1 VRKFLLFTLI
11 LLLIAFIVYR
21 HIGRK
26 EETFRHDASRLRA
39 RASLENPTIDL
50 AVIGPEEESE
60 KVILGVEMAI
70 VEANNRRNPDG
81 SSGLKVLVSH
91 DNLVTKKISSHYF
104 THNSKKEALELSRM
118 ISRQYNY
125 TAIIGHYVSDVTYP
139 AALNYHQAGLIHIC
153 PFSTSTRITSHNW
166 PNVIRVLPS
175 VKAIMS
181 AILKNVS
188 YLFDQKQE
196 AIRLA
201 VFNIDSIYGVDA
213 LTALHNYIA
222 ESKRLVSIL
231 NITEK
236 MIEEKRLSP
245 DISVYEWLSIDWENE
260 EPTLEEIDTSD
271 KIFIG
276 KQLIDFG
283 FATPGI
289 RSDEL
294 NIDLM
299 QNIGNLIFRE
309 NLTVSSAIES
319 LRKLTPKIE
328 VVHSTQYRLGTME
341 FGSNMR
347 MLSQSH
353 ADIILILDYMNETCA
368 ELLGEIRE
376 AGNTQ
381 PIFGDDG
388 LEFPGLLKQ
397 ILGDMAGDIYIVS
410 SYNDQKHGTFLINKL
425 AELSGYLPSTEI
437 ANFKP
442 NYLTYQAYR
451 ATSLIT
457 EAIVKS
463 QSSDPAILASR
474 IKNSGDQG
482 WLSQSGNPLQF
493 DGHGD
498 IINPEFFLKKYSNGK
513 FQVIK

>member
-1 VRKFLLFTLI
+1 MRKFLLFTLI

-60 KVILGVEMAI
+60 KVILGVEMAV

-91 DNLVTKKISSHYF
+91 DSLATKKIRSHYF
-104 THNSKKEALELSRM
+104 THKSSKEALELSRM
-118 ISRQYNY
+118 ISRQYDF
-125 TAIIGHYVSDVTYP
+125 TAVIGHYVSDVTYP
-139 AALNYHQAGLIHIC
+139 AALNYHQAGLMHIC

-166 PNVIRVLPS
+166 PNIIRVLPS

-181 AILKNVS
+181 AILENIS

-196 AIRLA
+196 EIRIA
-201 VFNIDSIYGVDA
+201 VFNIDTIYGEDA
-213 LTALHNYIA
+213 LTALNNYIA
-222 ESKRLVSIL
+222 ESKRLISIL

-236 MIEEKRLSP
+236 MIEENKLSP
-245 DISVYEWLSIDWENE
+245 DISVYEWLSIDWEKE
-260 EPTLEEIDTSD
+260 EPTMEEIDTSD
-271 KIFIG
+271 KIFIC

-294 NIDLM
+294 DIDRM

-319 LRKLTPKIE
+319 LRKLIPQIK
-328 VVHSTQYRLGTME
+328 VVYSTQYRQGTME

-347 MLSQSH
+347 MLSQSR

-368 ELLGEIRE
+368 KLLSEIRE
-376 AGNTQ
+376 VGNTQ
-381 PIFGDDG
+381 PIVGDDG
-388 LEFPGLLKQ
+388 LEFPDFLKQ
-397 ILGDMAGDIYIVS
+397 ILGDKAGDIYIVS

-425 AELSGYLPSTEI
+425 EELSDYFPSKEI
-437 ANFKP
+437 ENFKP
-442 NYLTYQAYR
+442 NYLTYQGYR
-451 ATSLIT
+451 ATSLIAQ
-457 EAIVKS
+457 AIAKS

-474 IKNSGDQG
+474 IKNSDDQS
-482 WLSQSGNPLQF
+482 WLSQSGNPLKF

-498 IINPEFFLKKYSNGK
+498 IINPKFFLKKYSNGK

>member
-1 VRKFLLFTLI
+1 MRKLLLYMLI
-11 LLLIAFIVYR
+11 LLLIAFVVYR
-21 HIGRK
+21 HNGRK
-26 EETFRHDASRLRA
+26 EESFRHNASRLRI
-39 RASLENPTIDL
+39 RASLENPAIDI

-60 KVILGVEMAI
+60 KVILGVEMA
-70 VEANNRRNPDG
+70 VAEANNRRNPDG
-81 SSGLKVLVSH
+81 STGLRILVSH
-91 DNLVTKKISSHYF
+91 DNLVTKKIRGHYF
-104 THNSKKEALELSRM
+104 THNSKKEALKLSRM
-118 ISRQYNY
+118 ISRQYDF
-125 TAIIGHYVSDVTYP
+125 TAVIGHYVSDVTYP
-139 AALNYHQAGLIHIC
+139 AALQYHQAGLMHIC

-181 AILKNVS
+181 AILENIS
-188 YLFDQKQE
+188 YPFDQKQE

-222 ESKRLVSIL
+222 ESKQLASIL
-231 NITEK
+231 NITEI
-236 MIEEKRLSP
+236 MIEENRLSP

-260 EPTLEEIDTSD
+260 EPTMEEIDTSD

-283 FATPGI
+283 FAAPGI

-294 NIDLM
+294 DIDRL
-299 QNIGNLIFRE
+299 QNIGNSIFRE

-319 LRKLTPKIE
+319 LRKLTPQIE
-328 VVHSTQYRLGTME
+328 VVHSAQYRQGTME

-368 ELLGEIRE
+368 ELLSEIRE
-376 AGNTQ
+376 TGNTQ
-381 PIFGDDG
+381 PIYGDDG
-388 LEFPGLLKQ
+388 LEFPDVIKQ
-397 ILGDMAGDIYIVS
+397 ILGDIAGDIYIVS
-410 SYNDQKHGTFLINKL
+410 LYNDQKHGTYLINKL
-425 AELSGYLPSTEI
+425 KELSEHFPPKVIED
-437 ANFKP
+437 FQP
-442 NYLTYQAYR
+442 NYLTYQGYR
-451 ATSLIT
+451 ATSLIAQ
-457 EAIVKS
+457 AIAKS

-482 WLSQSGNPLQF
+482 WLSESGNPLKF

-498 IINPEFFLKKYSNGK
+498 IINPEFFLKKYSNGE